1 MVNFRSYKNLNELE
15 FQNHLAIAPWH
26 VSEVFHD
33 VDEQTGFISLML
45 QEIVDEH
52 MPQKKMHVRDGDV
65 PYMTT
70 EWKEALRARRR
81 ALRHFHKTKAP
92 EDWDLHRVQLD
103 SDAKPLETI
112 GEQNLP
118 S

>member
-1 MVNFRSYKNLNELE
+1 MVNFCSYKNLNELE

-33 VDEQTGFISLML
+33 VDEQAGFISLML

-70 EWKEALRARRR
+70 VRFLASNRSDHASHVVDQVCIDFISQSPIK
-81 ALRHFHKTKAP
+81 
-92 EDWDLHRVQLD
+92 LHVNESSQRLT
-103 SDAKPLETI
+103 SHLPL
-112 GEQNLP
+112 
-118 S
+118 